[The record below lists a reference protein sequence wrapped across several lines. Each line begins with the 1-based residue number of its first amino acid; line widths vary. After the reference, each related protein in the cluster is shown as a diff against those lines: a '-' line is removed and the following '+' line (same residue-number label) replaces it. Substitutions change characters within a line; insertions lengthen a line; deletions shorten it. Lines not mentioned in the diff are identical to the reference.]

1 MKFNKFSKLMISLS
15 GLTSLTS
22 LAALSAAC
30 SKDDKGTEPVGTQ
43 PVNENKEIVIAV
55 DGVQKGMY
63 DNVVAE
69 FNKTEYHT
77 KYGYNIK
84 LLEKDVWSALDTAT
98 VGATDTK
105 AVPDLFYGPNDR
117 VTTSVQ
123 ENVVVDLNE
132 FLKTTKY
139 KDTNIWRVILGDQA
153 SQKLIDE
160 LVEFGSVNGI
170 KGENITSKFVALRHN
185 QEGIVMVSNKSM
197 DEVRKQLANP
207 DTDSMVELV
216 EAGEAFFR
224 IQDLWYGNGVLA
236 GVFDKLKS
244 ENPENKNYDNLMA
257 KILYSLGAKITTG
270 FNGSESNKIPQEIKD
285 AYKEGAY
292 TAARLIYP
300 IFDAVYNK
308 NDSEYKQTVWAKKGI
323 SRETLKSL
331 LNSDM
336 GGVQNTVWNLLKDGK
351 ISYAIV
357 GTWDIQNTQKTAN
370 ANTFFN
376 AINVTDE
383 YKYLQA
389 PGSWSYMI
397 NIRNNAYSAL
407 RREAIVEILKLIYQP
422 KSWLEYYKQDSK
434 IPFVESQKQQ
444 LVKDANDFSNP
455 EFNRLMNSVK
465 EHLGYETFE
474 EFTKAF
480 EEYKTKYSISK
491 EKTFQSSMWQKAP
504 TTAEAS
510 EQMLLDKFASV
521 EGFAEKVKTV
531 FTDKTEA
538 GSVLGLRDLVKE
550 IFAIEFDDDNDKIS
564 QQNKKWLES
573 WKLSPSVFTSTPSEI
588 FGSLAE
594 GDGYHVR
601 KIEKFI
607 LGANG
612 DNGDDVD
619 ALIQKI
625 KDAISENKLENIY
638 AEAIANAKKLA
649 SHAVNIVSDE
659 VIELRVRQALNNYVY
674 DAKIQLLTTEIVKQS
689 KVNKKDGSLS
699 DWTLQETATFYE
711 ELSKLDSVG
720 KIMDVISSTKTLQD
734 NGLGIFTTQVNRVDN
749 GNPQFG
755 KLWALWN
762 DRTFGSQNSYQ
773 AIYDA
778 DKDKNV
784 TEDEFKEAI
793 YQKLGSLFT
802 ETAKTIENSQGS
814 TVITFS

>member
-22 LAALSAAC
+22 LAALSASC
-30 SKDDKGTEPVGTQ
+30 SKDNKYTG

-77 KYGYNIK
+77 KYGYSIK
-84 LLEKDVWSALDTAT
+84 VLEKDVWSALDAST

-123 ENVVVDLNE
+123 DNVVVDLNE

-170 KGENITSKFVALRHN
+170 KGDNITSKFVALRHN
-185 QEGIVMVSNKSM
+185 QEGIVMASNKSM

-207 DTDSMVELV
+207 DTNSMVELV

-244 ENPENKNYDNLMA
+244 DNPENKNYDNLMA

-285 AYKEGAY
+285 AYKEAAY
-292 TAARLIYP
+292 TAARLVYP

-308 NDSEYKQTVWAKKGI
+308 NDSEYEQTVWAKKGI
-323 SRETLKSL
+323 NRETLKSL
-331 LNSDM
+331 LNADM
-336 GGVQNTVWNLLKDGK
+336 GQVQNTVWNLLKEGK
-351 ISYAIV
+351 ISYALV

-376 AINVTDE
+376 TINVTDD

-434 IPFVESQKQQ
+434 IPFIESQKQQ

-465 EHLGYETFE
+465 EHLGYESLE
-474 EFTKAF
+474 EFSKAF
-480 EEYKTKYSISK
+480 EKYKTKYSISK
-491 EKTFQSSMWQKAP
+491 EKAFQSSMWQKVP

-510 EQMLLDKFASV
+510 EKMLLDKYASV

-531 FTDKTEA
+531 FTDKTDA
-538 GSVLGLRDLVKE
+538 GSVLGLRDLIKD
-550 IFAIEFDDDNDKIS
+550 IFAIEFDEES
-564 QQNKKWLES
+564 SSENKKWLES
-573 WKLSPSVFTSTPSEI
+573 WKLSPNVFTSTPSEI
-588 FGSLAE
+588 FGSLAD
-594 GDGYHVR
+594 GGGYHVR
-601 KIEKFI
+601 KIEEFI

-612 DNGDDVD
+612 DNGAEVD

-625 KDAISENKLENIY
+625 KDAISENKLESIY
-638 AEAIANAKKLA
+638 TEAIANAKKLA
-649 SHAVNIVSDE
+649 SYAANKASNE

-674 DAKIQLLTTEIVKQS
+674 DAKVQLVTAEIVEQS

-699 DWTLQETATFYE
+699 DWTLQQTATVYE

-720 KIMDVISSTKTLQD
+720 KIMDVILSTKTLQD

-749 GNPQFG
+749 GNPQFE

-793 YQKLGSLFT
+793 YQKLGSLFI

>member
-1 MKFNKFSKLMISLS
+1 MKFNKFSKLMIGLS

-30 SKDDKGTEPVGTQ
+30 SKDNKGSE

-77 KYGYNIK
+77 KYGYKIK
-84 LLEKDVWSALDTAT
+84 VLEKDVWSALDTAT

-117 VTTSVQ
+117 VTTAVQ
-123 ENVVVDLNE
+123 DNVVVDLNE

-139 KDTNIWRVILGDQA
+139 KDTNIWKVILGDQA

-170 KGENITSKFVALRHN
+170 KGDNITSKFVALRHN
-185 QEGIVMVSNKSM
+185 QEGIVIASNKSM

-207 DTDSMVELV
+207 ETDSMVELV

-292 TAARLIYP
+292 TAARLVYP

-308 NDSEYKQTVWAKKGI
+308 KDSEYEQTVWAKKGI

-331 LNSDM
+331 LNADM
-336 GGVQNTVWNLLKDGK
+336 GQVQNTVWNLLKEGK

-434 IPFVESQKQQ
+434 IPFIESQKQQ

-465 EHLGYETFE
+465 EHLGYESFE

-491 EKTFQSSMWQKAP
+491 EKTFQSSMWQKVP
-504 TTAEAS
+504 TTAESS
-510 EQMLLDKFASV
+510 EQMLLDKYASV

-531 FTDKTEA
+531 FTDKTET
-538 GSVLGLRDLVKE
+538 GSVLGLRDLVKD
-550 IFAIEFDDDNDKIS
+550 IFAIEFDEGS
-564 QQNKKWLES
+564 SSENKKWLES
-573 WKLSPSVFTSTPSEI
+573 WKLSPSLFTSTPSEI

-594 GDGYHVR
+594 GNGYHVR
-601 KIEKFI
+601 KIEAFI

-612 DNGDDVD
+612 DNGGDVD

-625 KDAISENKLENIY
+625 KDAISENKLESIY

-649 SHAVNIVSDE
+649 SYAVNKVSDE

-793 YQKLGSLFT
+793 YQKLGSLFI